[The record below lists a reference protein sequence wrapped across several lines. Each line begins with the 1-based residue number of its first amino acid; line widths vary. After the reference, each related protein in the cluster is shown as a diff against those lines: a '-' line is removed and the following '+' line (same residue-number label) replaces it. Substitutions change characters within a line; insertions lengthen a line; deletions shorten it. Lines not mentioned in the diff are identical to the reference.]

1 MPGSSVFS
9 CLEDIP
15 WPPSHT
21 GNIKPWLLE
30 LTVVLSGVG
39 VELRWVDLSSAESS

>member
-21 GNIKPWLLE
+21 GDIKPWVLE
-30 LTVVLSGVG
+30 LTVVLSGV
-39 VELRWVDLSSAESS
+39 ELRWVEFSSAESS